1 MMKRMLAIAGCL
13 ALTLAVAGAQNRPE
27 DNIPAP
33 RKPAARSAQ
42 PPPRVSAPALGAGV
56 GRAYYQR
63 RSVEP
68 TVRGYGLAQPT
79 FRETSPRMSR
89 TPSRTTG
96 ATLANRTAASPGTAT
111 STLQSGKT
119 STTGGTRTFTPRHF
133 DLPKTTSQPVTGAKF
148 TPGSHIPGSENWKG
162 SSFAAFRNYRP
173 QWHDA
178 NWWRRHHDRIVVVII
193 NNFPSFFFFDAG
205 FWFPA
210 WGYNPYSIY
219 PYDGP
224 VYAYD
229 DLPPDQVI
237 ANVQAALADQGY
249 YDGPIDGV
257 LGPLTRAAIA
267 LYQQDHGLYVTSAV
281 DEPTLASLGMV

>member
-1 MMKRMLAIAGCL
+1 MFNIVLVEPEIPPNTGNIARLCL
-13 ALTLAVAGAQNRPE
+13 A
-27 DNIPAP
+27 
-33 RKPAARSAQ
+33 
-42 PPPRVSAPALGAGV
+42 
-56 GRAYYQR
+56 
-63 RSVEP
+63 
-68 TVRGYGLAQPT
+68 
-79 FRETSPRMSR
+79 
-89 TPSRTTG
+89 TG
-96 ATLANRTAASPGTAT
+96 
-111 STLQSGKT
+111 STLHLVKPLGFSLENRQLKRAGLDYWDEVDVQIWDSFT
-119 STTGGTRTFTPRHF
+119 QFRVNQRPDARCFFLTT
-133 DLPKTTSQPVTGAKF
+133 KTTCPYYDASFRAGDFLVFGR
-148 TPGSHIPGSENWKG
+148 ENWKG

-178 NWWRRHHDRIVVVII
+178 TWWRRHHDRIVIVII

-249 YDGPIDGV
+249 YDGPIDDV
-257 LGPLTRAAIA
+257 LGPLTRTAIA

-281 DEPTLASLGMV
+281 